1 MKRVNRREFAKM
13 IGGAALVTPLALN
26 ARGEP
31 LASSLAWPTPL
42 SGPAQEAAKK
52 PAPQA
57 KPTEA
62 APAPPAEAK
71 PEPKP
76 KLTPEQE
83 EAVRKA
89 VERRDR
95 QLAAMRSR
103 VLPYDLEPAF
113 VFDVRR
119 RPRAPKL

>member
-13 IGGAALVTPLALN
+13 IGGAALVTPLAS
-26 ARGEP
+26 G
-31 LASSLAWPTPL
+31 LAWPPPL
-42 SGPAQEAAKK
+42 SAPAQETAKK
-52 PAPQA
+52 PEPPAPQA

-62 APAPPAEAK
+62 APAQPAEAK

-83 EAVRKA
+83 ESVRKA

-113 VFDVRR
+113 VFEVRR
-119 RPRAPKL
+119 RSRAPKL